1 MRFRRFEDRYIVRI
15 ERDEPLKET
24 LLAFLRSE
32 DVEFANLSAVGAV
45 RSVRLGYWNAETR
58 AYEYRDVEENM
69 EVVSFQGKASRKD
82 GQPTCT
88 YMACS
93 AAGTSRS
100 WAVMWRRPG
109 CTPHSKSGCARKTFT
124 SAVSRMTTV
133 GLTFSTCPCPSNTR
147 AKDLPGTGRT

>member
-24 LLAFLRSE
+24 LLAFLRAE

-69 EVVSFQGKASRKD
+69 EVVSFQGNASRKG
-82 GQPTCT
+82 GQPHLHLH
-88 YMACS
+88 
-93 AAGTSRS
+93 GVFSRRDFS
-100 WAVMWRRPG
+100 VLGGHVEEAWVYPTLEVWLRTEDVHVGRVEDE
-109 CTPHSKSGCARKTFT
+109 HS
-124 SAVSRMTTV
+124 
-133 GLTFSTCPCPSNTR
+133 GLDLL
-147 AKDLPGTGRT
+147 DLPLSQ